1 MSLWTLLLSLTLKHF
16 HLSWMQCVREV
27 FVCYS
32 SEGKKRRNP
41 AFKQTEKNCLKGS
54 DDPVF
59 LIWCLWTHNPEFHQ
73 ILLKTN
79 SISSVRTGS
88 PLSSFVVASQ
98 AAPPPL
104 WPEWGLVGRRGRRCW
119 HSFHFT
125 SACRRNLVILW
136 LPKLFSTWVFY
147 FLVPEGC
154 WHIGQPS
161 LLIILTWNGKSVCG
175 YFHSKWFTPVLLSV
189 SALYSLFEHVFI
201 SRLCGL
207 LFFFWDFSV
216 HFSFPCSLPIPHP
229 PSPAKSLGPSLS
241 RSPGPCPTPFVHI
254 LLPAWLPFSLL
265 HSLLQALLVLP
276 PLLFSSLGSLFMY
289 PWAQSVIAHG
299 TAGRQ
304 TELVHGHI
312 IDRLSAKFLG
322 RFVFKAVNAYTSLCF
337 QFPGSH
343 AKAWAEA

>member
-16 HLSWMQCVREV
+16 HLPWMQCVRGV
-27 FVCYS
+27 FVCCS

-59 LIWCLWTHNPEFHQ
+59 FIWCLWTHDPEFHQ

-88 PLSSFVVASQ
+88 LLSSSVVASQ

-104 WPEWGLVGRRGRRCW
+104 WPEWGSVGRRERRCW

-136 LPKLFSTWVFY
+136 LPKLFSTWLFY

-154 WHIGQPS
+154 WHTGQPS
-161 LLIILTWNGKSVCG
+161 LFIILTWNGKSVCG
-175 YFHSKWFTPVLLSV
+175 SFHSKWFTPVLLSV

-201 SRLCGL
+201 SRLC
-207 LFFFWDFSV
+207 
-216 HFSFPCSLPIPHP
+216 C
-229 PSPAKSLGPSLS
+229 
-241 RSPGPCPTPFVHI
+241 
-254 LLPAWLPFSLL
+254 
-265 HSLLQALLVLP
+265 LLQ
-276 PLLFSSLGSLFMY
+276 MY
-289 PWAQSVIAHG
+289 
-299 TAGRQ
+299 TA
-304 TELVHGHI
+304 
-312 IDRLSAKFLG
+312 
-322 RFVFKAVNAYTSLCF
+322 
-337 QFPGSH
+337 
-343 AKAWAEA
+343 